1 MNFSL
6 QKFNLQLNVTRLA
19 NIHYFEFTNEY
30 HTDYDSHNFYELIFI
45 DKGSLNIAAENFKG
59 ILCQHQLIIH
69 RPNEAHSLSTEDM
82 AAPIVVIIG
91 FECNNDILYP
101 FSSTPI
107 TLSDEHIK
115 RLTSVL
121 TEGFNLYEPPYDI
134 PNTRYMKKR
143 DVFPFGADQL
153 IRNELESFLITIVRD
168 FLHEKKMEQSQKNT
182 SAGNIKAIHQ
192 YITENY
198 TTNITLDNLCFI
210 FGTNKTTLCKLF
222 RQEYG
227 MTILN
232 YINSLKIREA
242 KALLRKG
249 HLSVTQVAEQL
260 SYNSVHYFCRQF
272 KKATGQSPTEYI
284 HSIRS
289 KLNM

>member
-1 MNFSL
+1 MNFNL

-45 DKGSLNIAAENFKG
+45 DKGSLNISADNFKG
-59 ILCQHQLIIH
+59 TLYQHQLIIH
-69 RPNEAHSLSTEDM
+69 RPNEAHSLSTEDI

-91 FECNNDILYP
+91 FECASDVLFP

-107 TLSDEHIK
+107 SLCDEHVK

-121 TEGFNLYEPPYDI
+121 TEGFSLYEPPYDI

-143 DVFPFGADQL
+143 EVFPFGADQM
-153 IRNELESFLITIVRD
+153 IRNELEAFLITIVRD
-168 FLHEKKMEQSQKNT
+168 FLHEKKMEESQKNT
-182 SAGNIKAIHQ
+182 SAGNIRAIHQ

-232 YINSLKIREA
+232 YVNSLKIKEA
-242 KALLRKG
+242 KSLLRKG
-249 HLSVTQVAEQL
+249 QMSVTQVSEQL
-260 SYNSVHYFCRQF
+260 SYNSVHYFCRQV

>member
-1 MNFSL
+1 MNFKL
-6 QKFNLQLNVTRLA
+6 QKFQLQLNITRLA
-19 NIHYFEFTNEY
+19 NIHYFEFTNKY
-30 HTDYDSHNFYELIFI
+30 HTTFDSHNFYELIFI
-45 DKGSLNIAAENFKG
+45 DKGSINISADNFKG
-59 ILCQHQLIIH
+59 TLGQNQLIIH
-69 RPNEAHSLSTEDM
+69 RPNEAHSLSTEDTS
-82 AAPIVVIIG
+82 APSVVIIG
-91 FECNNDILYP
+91 FECSNDILFP
-101 FSSTPI
+101 FSSSPI

-121 TEGFNLYEPPYDI
+121 TEGLSLYEPPYDI
-134 PNTRYMKKR
+134 PNTKYMKKR
-143 DVFPFGADQL
+143 EVFPFGADQM

-168 FLHEKKMEQSQKNT
+168 FLQEKKIVKSPKNT
-182 SAGNIKAIHQ
+182 SIGNIRAIHQ

-198 TTNITLDNLCFI
+198 NTNITLDNLCFI

-227 MTILN
+227 ETILT
-232 YINSLKIREA
+232 YVNSLKIKEA
-242 KALLRKG
+242 KSLLRKG
-249 HLSVTQVAEQL
+249 QLSVTQISEQL

-272 KKATGQSPTEYI
+272 KKATGQSPTEYN